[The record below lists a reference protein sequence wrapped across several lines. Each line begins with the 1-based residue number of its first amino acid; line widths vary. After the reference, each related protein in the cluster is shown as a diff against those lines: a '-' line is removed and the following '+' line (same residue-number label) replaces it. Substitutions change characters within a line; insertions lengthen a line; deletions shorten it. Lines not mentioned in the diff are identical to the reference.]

1 VEAEV
6 RIPKVGKT
14 TIHWVLEALM
24 ILVSVG
30 LAFGVAEF
38 RESRANHE
46 LAGRV
51 LRSLQ
56 AEVEHNLA
64 ALEPWTSF
72 NATFRQQLAR
82 ADTSNSSQSA
92 IQVYL
97 AARPPLPPGATVDA
111 PSVRR
116 GAWDA
121 ALSTGA
127 LRLVDYDVV
136 AALSDIYQ
144 MQDGYG
150 IIVGRLVTAMHGASD
165 FDPASRVAVVRQA
178 SAELSELAYSE
189 KLLIDL
195 YRQHLPAI
203 RAAAR

>member
-1 VEAEV
+1 
-6 RIPKVGKT
+6 
-14 TIHWVLEALM
+14 M

-30 LAFGVAEF
+30 LAFGVAEY

-46 LAGRV
+46 LASRV

-56 AEVEHNLA
+56 QEVEHNLA
-64 ALEPWTSF
+64 TLEPWTSF
-72 NATFRQQLAR
+72 SATFRQQLAR
-82 ADTSNSSQSA
+82 ADTSNSGQSA
-92 IQVYL
+92 ILVYL
-97 AARPPLPPGATVDA
+97 AARPPLPTGATLDR
-111 PSVRR
+111 PIVRR

-150 IIVGRLVTAMHGASD
+150 VVVGRLTTAMHGASA

-178 SAELSELAYSE
+178 SAELSELAYAE

-195 YRQHLPAI
+195 YRKHLPAI
-203 RAAAR
+203 RAAAGGT

>member
-1 VEAEV
+1 M

-14 TIHWVLEALM
+14 PAHWVLEALM

-56 AEVEHNLA
+56 TEVEHNLA
-64 ALEPWTSF
+64 TLEPWAAF
-72 NATFRQQLAR
+72 NVTFRQQLAK
-82 ADTSNSSQSA
+82 ADTSDSSKSGL
-92 IQVYL
+92 QVYL
-97 AARPPLPPGATVDA
+97 SARPPLPPGATVDS
-111 PSVRR
+111 PIIRR

-136 AALSDIYQ
+136 AALSDVYQ

-150 IIVGRLVTAMHGASD
+150 AIVGRLVVAMHGANA
-165 FDPASRVAVVRQA
+165 FDPANRVVIVRQA
-178 SAELSELAYSE
+178 AAELSELAYSE

-195 YRQHLPAI
+195 YRTHLPAI
-203 RAAAR
+203 RAAATDKR

>member
-1 VEAEV
+1 
-6 RIPKVGKT
+6 
-14 TIHWVLEALM
+14 M

-46 LAGRV
+46 FAGRV

-64 ALEPWTSF
+64 GLERWTSF
-72 NATFRQQLAR
+72 NATFQQQLAK

-97 AARPPLPPGATVDA
+97 AARPPLPPGATLDA
-111 PSVRR
+111 PRVRR

-150 IIVGRLVTAMHGASD
+150 VIVGRLTTAMHGASA